1 MADKKQTWIIK
12 LERKETIRRV
22 VEAETEEDAIE
33 MARMSARVRNEQAN
47 ITVLESKIQNPPDYE
62 YPM

>member
-1 MADKKQTWIIK
+1 MADKKQTWVIK
-12 LERKETIRRV
+12 IERKENITRV

-33 MARMSARVRNEQAN
+33 YARKRAKIRNDQATLKV
-47 ITVLESKIQNPPDYE
+47 ISSKIQNPPEYE

>member
-1 MADKKQTWIIK
+1 MADKKQTWVIK
-12 LERKETIRRV
+12 IERKENITRV

-33 MARMSARVRNEQAN
+33 MARMSARIINDQASLKV
-47 ITVLESKIQNPPDYE
+47 ISSKLQNPPEYE